1 MNIFL
6 QLSPAG
12 HSPIYSYQ
20 LANCV
25 VHSNQR
31 VVGWE
36 LFEVSRP
43 ERFCWPIFPT
53 ADLPFPTLVYADWG
67 WVGQANRFVTC
78 HVGPAGYKL
87 TIEPNITFVVAGNG
101 QRIEQATGRNPLL
114 VQDTFGV
121 ALILALALQGTF
133 CLHASAV
140 WVDGQVLAFVGES
153 GRGKS
158 TLAAYLAG
166 QPGWQLIGDD
176 ILPFADGLTFPR
188 FPQLKL
194 PQQWAMN
201 LPFSLPLG
209 GVYVLAEC
217 PAGTPPS
224 CELLSVAQAGRHLL
238 RHTVAS
244 RLFGPQLLSQH
255 FQFCLDW
262 ATKLPVYRLTYPRQM
277 SILPELATI
286 LGPKQ

>member
-1 MNIFL
+1 MDIFL

-12 HSPIYSYQ
+12 HSQVYSYQ
-20 LANCV
+20 LANCIV
-25 VHSNQR
+25 YINQL
-31 VVGWE
+31 VVGWD

-43 ERFCWPIFPT
+43 GEVGWPIFPAT
-53 ADLPFPTLVYADWG
+53 DLPFPALVYADRG
-67 WVGQANRFVTC
+67 WVGHANRFVTC

-87 TIEPNITFVVAGNG
+87 TIEPDIAFVVAGNG
-101 QRIEQATGRNPLL
+101 QHIEQQAGSNPLV
-114 VQDTFGV
+114 VQDTSGA

-140 WVDGQVLAFVGES
+140 LVGGQVLAFVGES

-166 QPGWQLIGDD
+166 QLGWQLIGDD
-176 ILPFADGLTFPR
+176 ILPFADGLVFPH

-194 PQQWAMN
+194 PKQWAIN

-209 GVYVLAEC
+209 GVYLLAEC
-217 PAGTPPS
+217 PAGTPPT

-244 RLFGPQLLSQH
+244 RLFGPSLLGQH

-262 ATKLPVYRLTYPRQM
+262 AAKIPVYRLTYPRQM
-277 SILPELATI
+277 SILPQLAT
-286 LGPKQ
+286 LLVPKQ